1 MKRENTF
8 WSYKANCETLH
19 PIYYISKHIPG
30 VPNKTLLAR
39 LLASPSP
46 QAFFSGTPSMLPKER
61 WFLQSFQELSDWYAQ
76 NSIQLEKLRET
87 NRAAMMNS
95 DKTFVAQIE
104 PIQPGTEWDRY
115 LDIYINKVA
124 VCLSRTF
131 SFTIVIITQV
141 LV

>member
-1 MKRENTF
+1 M
-8 WSYKANCETLH
+8 
-19 PIYYISKHIPG
+19 
-30 VPNKTLLAR
+30 
-39 LLASPSP
+39 
-46 QAFFSGTPSMLPKER
+46 
-61 WFLQSFQELSDWYAQ
+61 SDWYAQ

-141 LV
+141 LVQTFTTRGKTTNSITYLCVTIPQVLVQTYTSRGKQQWQNSSSIQQERH